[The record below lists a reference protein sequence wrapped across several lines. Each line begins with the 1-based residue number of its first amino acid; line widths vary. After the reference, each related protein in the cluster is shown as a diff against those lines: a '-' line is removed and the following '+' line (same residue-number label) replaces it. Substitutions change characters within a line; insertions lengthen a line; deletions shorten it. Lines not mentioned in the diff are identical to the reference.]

1 MVVRFADET
10 KAESIRNVNFCALYT
25 YNYKLDVVVNVYIY
39 IIQYIAGFG
48 NHTK

>member
-1 MVVRFADET
+1 MVVRLADGI
-10 KAESIRNVNFCALYT
+10 KAESIRNVNFHALYT
-25 YNYKLDVVVNVYIY
+25 YNYKLVVAVNVYIY